1 MANENIND
9 FDYTI
14 NAMFNS
20 DGTHKFKSNEETP
33 SKSIEELSIQSKS
46 VRPVKYDKKR
56 KRKSKGIKEIA
67 V

>member
-1 MANENIND
+1 MANGNIND

-20 DGTHKFKSNEETP
+20 DGTHKFKNNEETP

-56 KRKSKGIKEIA
+56 KR
-67 V
+67 